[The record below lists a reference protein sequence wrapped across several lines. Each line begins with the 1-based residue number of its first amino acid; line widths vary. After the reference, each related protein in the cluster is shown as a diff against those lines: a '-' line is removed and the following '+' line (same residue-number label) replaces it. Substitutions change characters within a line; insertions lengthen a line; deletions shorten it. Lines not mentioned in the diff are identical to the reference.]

1 MTTHLPVGAF
11 RVGERLARQPEVA
24 LFKSKARQ
32 QLGSL
37 GLVLV
42 EVALLHG
49 DRGQEHGPVWQLG
62 ACRGRRR
69 GRSAVSTSTAGGAAT
84 NPVCCL
90 DNCFVL
96 YDFKVAPDRPCRA
109 TDGFKDVPP
118 TTLCSAATCG
128 WEPEWRML
136 IQASW

>member
-32 QLGSL
+32 QLGPL

-42 EVALLHG
+42 EVALLHR

-69 GRSAVSTSTAGGAAT
+69 GRRSAVSTLTAAI

-96 YDFKVAPDRPCRA
+96 NDFKVAPDWP
-109 TDGFKDVPP
+109 
-118 TTLCSAATCG
+118 
-128 WEPEWRML
+128 
-136 IQASW
+136 